1 MEKNKSIIINRIA
14 VVYFTMIFVAILI
27 TGRVLYIQLAQGKMW
42 REKAEKLNLRYDNT
56 EAMRGNILS
65 SDGSLL
71 ATSVP
76 IFEIR
81 MDVAAETITDEIF
94 KNQVDSLSFAL
105 SNLFNDKS
113 VGEYRKLLSDAR
125 ADSNRYLLIKR
136 DVTYADLKKLRT
148 FPIFKMGKFKGGLI
162 PIARNKR
169 IYPFRELAYRTIGW
183 SSEEAK
189 KHVGIEGTYT
199 NDLAGMPG
207 KRLMQRIGNGSW
219 RPISSDTEIEPEN
232 GADIVTTIDV
242 GIQDVAEAALLRQLM
257 ANEADHGCA
266 ILMEVKTG
274 EIKAIANLG
283 KSADGTFSEK
293 YNYAIGE
300 STEPGS
306 TFKLASMLVAL
317 DKGVTNLNNYV
328 TTGTF
333 QYANRV
339 MRDSHEGGRGMITVK
354 QAFEVSSNVGISQ
367 VIYNAFSR
375 KPQEFIDGLYAMGL
389 NQPTG
394 IELRG
399 EGTPQIKNTKNRSW
413 SKVSLPWMS
422 IGYEVAVTPLQT
434 LTLYNAVANN
444 GCKVRPMII
453 KEIRRSNIPVKVF
466 QPVIMNPAIASKSTI
481 EKAKKLLE
489 GVVENGTAA
498 NVKSSIFKIAGK
510 TGTAQIAQG
519 NDGYNKTNYKASFVG
534 YFPADNPKYSCIV
547 VINNPSKGVIYGGWI
562 SAPVFLEIAQKV
574 YATTP
579 ELHRRP
585 VDTFPSTTSAPK
597 FVAGNKSDLRK
608 VCETLG
614 FKSDLEKIDVEWV
627 KGRGENTAYQFTSTN
642 LKAGVVPDVTGMG
655 IRDAVYLIEKAGYK
669 VRFSGKGKVTRQSAE
684 PGVFMNRGSLI
695 QLELS
700 TKPSKAQIENKLKK
714 EEHVENA

>member
-14 VVYFTMIFVAILI
+14 AVYFTMIFVAILI
-27 TGRVLYIQLAQGKMW
+27 IGKVLYIQLGQGKMW

-81 MDVAAETITDEIF
+81 MDVASENITDEIF
-94 KNQVDSLSFAL
+94 KNNVDSLALCL

-113 VGEYRKLLSDAR
+113 TAEYRKLLKDAR
-125 ADSNRYLLIKR
+125 KENNGYLLIKR
-136 DVTYADLKKLRT
+136 DVTYSELKKLRK
-148 FPIFKMGKFKGGLI
+148 FPIFKMGKYKGGLI
-162 PIARNKR
+162 SIARNKR
-169 IYPFRELAYRTIGW
+169 IYPFRELAFRTIGW
-183 SSEEAK
+183 ANEEAK
-189 KHVGIEGTYT
+189 KKVGIEGTFST
-199 NDLAGMPG
+199 QLAGVSG
-207 KRLMQRIGNGSW
+207 KRLMQRIGNGTW
-219 RPISSDTEIEPEN
+219 RPINSDTEIEPEN
-232 GADIVTTIDV
+232 GTDIVTTIDV
-242 GIQDVAEAALLRQLM
+242 GIQDVAEAALLRQLV

-283 KSADGTFSEK
+283 KSEDGTFTEK

-328 TTGTF
+328 TTGNF
-333 QYANRV
+333 QYANRI
-339 MRDSHEGGRGMITVK
+339 MHDSHEGGRGMVTVK

-367 VIYNAFSR
+367 VIYNAFNR
-375 KPQEFIDGLYAMGL
+375 KPQEFIDGLYALGI

-394 IELRG
+394 IELKG
-399 EGTPQIKNTKNRSW
+399 EGTPQIKNTKSRSW

-453 KEIRRSNIPVKVF
+453 KEIRKSNIPVKIF
-466 QPVIMNPAIASKSTI
+466 QPVVLNPAIASKSTI

-489 GVVENGTAA
+489 GVVENGTAT

-547 VINNPSKGVIYGGWI
+547 VINNPSKGIIYGGWI

-579 ELHRRP
+579 ELHRRQI
-585 VDTFPSTTSAPK
+585 DTIKQSITAPK
-597 FVAGNKSDLRK
+597 FAAGNKSDLKK
-608 VCETLG
+608 VCDVLG
-614 FKSDLEKIDVEWV
+614 FKSDLEKLDVDWV
-627 KGRGENTAYQFTSTN
+627 RGSSENIQFQFTSAN
-642 LKAGVVPDVTGMG
+642 PKVGLVPEVIGMG
-655 IRDAVYLIEKAGYK
+655 IRDAVYLLEKAGYK
-669 VRFSGKGKVTRQSAE
+669 VRFNGKGKVIRQSIE

-700 TKPSKAQIENKLKK
+700 PRASKGIIETKLKK
-714 EEHVENA
+714 EEHSENA